1 MKVLSLNIRGIQDR
15 PKHAKLWSLIRVE
28 GVVMC
33 FFQKTMCSMLFD
45 GILKSLWGVTNF
57 DWMARSFVGQ
67 SGGILCLWK
76 KRWWR

>member
-33 FFQKTMCSMLFD
+33 FFQKTKCSMLFE
-45 GILKSLWGVTNF
+45 GIHLYVNDSNF
-57 DWMARSFVGQ
+57 GQVWDSCSKHAFESYNILRRS
-67 SGGILCLWK
+67 
-76 KRWWR
+76 